1 MPPKRKN
8 RKQLDV
14 GTDQLI
20 VDTAEMI
27 IAQKGVEGLRLKDIA
42 EEVGIKMPSLYS
54 HFDSRGQIIE
64 RIGERVVTSL
74 SALFEDE
81 PDTPP
86 LDHLLKNLRRFAI
99 GLMSNP
105 AYVRILLLD
114 FASPTG
120 SPEFNAVAG
129 KPGEFSTTGP
139 LRETLTR
146 LEDVLRRGEQSG
158 QFRKIDATEFYNMV
172 LGLIVVNVAFTH
184 RSRNADKPGMYTTS
198 LENLLSQVETLT
210 RRFVLLPDR
219 DIPN

>member
-105 AYVRILLLD
+105 SYVRILLLD
-114 FASPTG
+114 IASPA
-120 SPEFNAVAG
+120 SA
-129 KPGEFSTTGP
+129 
-139 LRETLTR
+139 
-146 LEDVLRRGEQSG
+146 
-158 QFRKIDATEFYNMV
+158 
-172 LGLIVVNVAFTH
+172 
-184 RSRNADKPGMYTTS
+184 
-198 LENLLSQVETLT
+198 
-210 RRFVLLPDR
+210 
-219 DIPN
+219 